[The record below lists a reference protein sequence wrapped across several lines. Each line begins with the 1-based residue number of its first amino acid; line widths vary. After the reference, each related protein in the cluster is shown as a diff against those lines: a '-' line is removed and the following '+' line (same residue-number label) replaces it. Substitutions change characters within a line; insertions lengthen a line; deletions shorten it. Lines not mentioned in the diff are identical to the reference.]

1 MQNKKIMANHNET
14 IILQIRIAISP
25 TVDFFLS
32 GNTSDLEN
40 PTDFYIASIQGPPH
54 STAMREMHTAGKQAT
69 ANLQLYAEINKA
81 IL

>member
-1 MQNKKIMANHNET
+1 MANHNET
-14 IILQIRIAISP
+14 IILQIRITVSP

-40 PTDFYIASIQGPPH
+40 PTDFYIANIQGLLH
-54 STAMREMHTAGKQAT
+54 STAMSEMHTSGKQAT
-69 ANLQLYAEINKA
+69 TNLQLYAEINIA